1 VEQTQ
6 YGKAPSCIWTKV
18 GDQRAPIRP
27 LVSDLGPK
35 HSQTGSEEMG
45 RIPAF
50 AAVVGHEARDRAHTE
65 CADKP
70 SQEGATASENRGWT
84 DHATWVRAKTSLVG
98 PLDRIPSLLVRP
110 KACQLMEGHGP
121 APAIGRH
128 KATMFEWS
136 GKYDWGVISGFLRHA
151 RSSKHSAKGNS
162 STGPAPS
169 IVFL

>member
-1 VEQTQ
+1 MYRPLATPRLDGLKVEQTQ
-6 YGKAPSCIWTKV
+6 YGKPPSCIRTKV

-70 SQEGATASENRGWT
+70 SQEGATASENRAWT
-84 DHATWVRAKTSLVG
+84 DHATRVRAKTLFVRALG
-98 PLDRIPSLLVRP
+98 RHPELFVRP
-110 KACQLMEGHGP
+110 KASTRRLRERARTGFGHR
-121 APAIGRH
+121 AA
-128 KATMFEWS
+128 
-136 GKYDWGVISGFLRHA
+136 
-151 RSSKHSAKGNS
+151 
-162 STGPAPS
+162 
-169 IVFL
+169 